1 MLQEYEKLGVFY
13 LGRDR
18 DSGAALLY
26 ESRHLTTH
34 AVCVGM
40 TGSGKTGLCVGLLEE
55 AAIDGIPALVIDPK
69 GDLGNLLLTFPGLSP
84 AEFEPWVNEDEAR
97 RQGLDRQSFAAQT
110 AERWRKGL
118 ADWDQ
123 DGARIQRLRDAADFA
138 IYTPGSDAG
147 LPLSILASFQ
157 APDAA
162 TREDREAFRDRI
174 QSTAASLLGL
184 AGVKADSLSR
194 EHVLLASILD
204 HAWRQGQ
211 DLNLAALI
219 GLIQQPPFAKV
230 GVLDLDS
237 FYPAKDR
244 FSLAMA
250 VNSLLASPGF
260 EAWLAGEPLD
270 LDRLLYTPQGKPRI
284 AILSIAHLNDS
295 ERMFF
300 VSLVL
305 NQTLGWM
312 RRQSGT
318 SSLRAILYMDEI
330 FGYFPPVAEPPSKKP
345 LLTLLKQA
353 RAFGLG
359 VVLATQNPADLD
371 YKGLANTGAWFI
383 GRLQTDR
390 DKARVL
396 EGLQGA
402 AEAAGGRFDKDE
414 MEQLLAGLGARVF
427 LLNNIHSGRPAAF
440 QTRWCMSYLSG
451 PLTRPQIRQLMSAR
465 PAFSPAPAPARAAAV
480 PTAAPAPKP
489 VLPPGI
495 DEVFVPL
502 TGPLHYE
509 PCLLGAAQLEFS
521 DARLGVSELREV
533 LFATPVTDGV
543 APVDWSQAEALD
555 VPLNQLARQPVAG
568 ATYAALPAA
577 AANPRNYAAWQKSFS
592 TWLAQHCSLELLRS
606 NALKEVSHPGEDER
620 DFRIRL
626 LHRAHE
632 IRDAEGEKVR
642 RKFASRFN
650 TLNDRLLRARQRVE
664 AEKQQAQ
671 AQTMNSM
678 LSIGASLL
686 GAFMGRK
693 AVSAT
698 NVGRI
703 STAARS
709 ASRIG
714 KEKADVARAEETAA
728 SVEAQL
734 QQLEAEFQ
742 RELAAVA
749 SLIDPAKETF
759 EKITIKPKRTGIQVR
774 FVALGWR

>member
-1 MLQEYEKLGVFY
+1 MQDYEKLGVFY
-13 LGRDR
+13 LGRER
-18 DSGAALLY
+18 DSGATLLY

-69 GDLGNLLLTFPGLSP
+69 GDLGNLLLTFPGLTA

-97 RQGLDRQSFAAQT
+97 RQGLDRQTFAAQT

-118 ADWDQ
+118 AEWDQ
-123 DGARIQRLRDAADFA
+123 DGARIERLRNAADFA
-138 IYTPGSDAG
+138 VYTPGSDAG
-147 LPLSILASFQ
+147 VPVSILSSFQ

-162 TREDREAFRDRI
+162 TRDDREAFRDRI

-184 AGVKADSLSR
+184 AGVKADSLAR

-211 DLNLAALI
+211 DLDLAALI
-219 GLIQQPPFAKV
+219 GLIQQPPFSKV

-244 FSLAMA
+244 FTLAMA
-250 VNSLLASPGF
+250 LNSLLASPGF
-260 EAWLAGEPLD
+260 EAWLEGEPLD
-270 LDRLLYTPQGKPRI
+270 LGRLLYTPEGKPRI
-284 AILSIAHLNDS
+284 AIMSIAHLSDS

-300 VSLVL
+300 VALLL

-359 VVLATQNPADLD
+359 VVLATQNPGDLD
-371 YKGLANTGAWFI
+371 YKGLANTGTWFI

-390 DKARVL
+390 DKMRVL
-396 EGLQGA
+396 EGLQSA
-402 AEAAGGRFDKDE
+402 AEASGGRFDKAE
-414 MEQLLAGLGARVF
+414 MEQLLSGLGARVF
-427 LLNNIHSGRPAAF
+427 LMNNVHAGLPVVF
-440 QTRWCMSYLSG
+440 HTRWCLSYLSG
-451 PLTRPQIRQLMSAR
+451 PLTRPQIKQLMSGR
-465 PAFSPAPAPARAAAV
+465 ARAAIPA
-480 PTAAPAPKP
+480 AAPAAPAASAAVAAAAKP
-489 VLPPGI
+489 IVPPGI
-495 DEVFVPL
+495 DELFVPL
-502 TGPLHYE
+502 HGALHYE
-509 PCLLGAAQLEFS
+509 PCLFGAAQVELS
-521 DARLGVSELREV
+521 DAKLGVNELRDV
-533 LFATPVTDGV
+533 LFATPVTDSA
-543 APVDWSQAEALD
+543 APVNWDESEALD
-555 VPLNQLARQPVAG
+555 LPLNELMKQPTPG
-568 ATYAALPAA
+568 ATFAALPSP
-577 AANPRNYAAWQKSFS
+577 AANPRNYAAWQKSF
-592 TWLAQHCSLELLRS
+592 TAWLAQNCSVGLWRS

-632 IRDAEGEKVR
+632 VRDAESEKVR
-642 RKFASRFN
+642 QKYASRFN
-650 TLNDRLLRARQRVE
+650 TLNDRLMRARQRVDV
-664 AEKQQAQ
+664 EKEQVKAQ
-671 AQTMNSM
+671 SMNTM
-678 LSIGASLL
+678 LTIGTSLL

-693 AVSAT
+693 AVSAA
-698 NVGRI
+698 NAGRI
-703 STAARS
+703 GTAARS
-709 ASRIG
+709 AGKIG
-714 KEKADVARAEETAA
+714 KEKADVARAEESVA
-728 SVEAQL
+728 SVEQQL

-742 RELAAVA
+742 KELTAVA
-749 SLIDPAKETF
+749 SLIDPSSEKF
-759 EKITIKPKRTGIQVR
+759 DKITIKPKRTGIQVR